1 MRRGADI
8 MDSLTPRGGIGLQV
22 HGVGRAAEQFGLKV
36 SFRHLRIR
44 ELKPDATAAG
54 SSGK

>member
-1 MRRGADI
+1 